1 MVRTIFVIYTDYLLD
16 NLRDINSHKR
26 YAFLCENDYIA
37 ISDMIED
44 KRYSTKMQVVAMSN
58 NAHPSLNGILL
69 KTIEPARVNGEKI
82 NIFNKRRAKEIEDA
96 QKAMI
101 QARAFEKALLFAQH
115 YSSQGPIGPIGEIH
129 IEEVK
134 QLNDNQMETRN
145 LKITIEQAREWYN
158 SDNATLKTLALN
170 TFTEEE
176 LMMCFAYVY
185 KNVETDIAAFDI
197 PHGEREKFSVKADL
211 AVLAKYFNG
220 DWKMKPGVK
229 GYFLGNFIDSCGRPV
244 ATFNKVGIYEH
255 HTVQYEGITYF
266 KSQESAIK
274 AAKLLEDR
282 LKLLFQIIFY
292 VVLGLL
298 ENTHCISTSCLM
310 GLQQAVSG

>member
-282 LKLLFQIIFY
+282 LKLLF
-292 VVLGLL
+292 
-298 ENTHCISTSCLM
+298 
-310 GLQQAVSG
+310 

>member
-1 MVRTIFVIYTDYLLD
+1 MKTIFVIYTDCPLVDLE
-16 NLRDINSHKR
+16 DINSHKR
-26 YAFLCENDYIA
+26 YAFLCENDYIT
-37 ISDMIED
+37 IGDMIED
-44 KRYSTKMQVVAMSN
+44 KRYTTAMQVVAMSN

-96 QKAMI
+96 QKAMST
-101 QARAFEKALLFAQH
+101 RAFEKTLLFAQH

-211 AVLAKYFNG
+211 AILAKYFNG

-282 LKLLFQIIFY
+282 LKLLF
-292 VVLGLL
+292 
-298 ENTHCISTSCLM
+298 
-310 GLQQAVSG
+310 

>member
-1 MVRTIFVIYTDYLLD
+1 MKTIFVIYTDYPLVDLE
-16 NLRDINSHKR
+16 DINSHKR
-26 YAFLCENDYIA
+26 YAFLCENDYIT
-37 ISDMIED
+37 IGDMIED
-44 KRYSTKMQVVAMSN
+44 KRYTTAMQVVAMSN
-58 NAHPSLNGILL
+58 NTHPSLNGILL

-101 QARAFEKALLFAQH
+101 QARAFEKTLLFAQH
-115 YSSQGPIGPIGEIH
+115 YSSQGPIGPVGERN

-134 QLNDNQMETRN
+134 QSNNNQMETRN

-158 SDNATLKTLALN
+158 SGNATLKTLALN

-176 LMMCFAYVY
+176 LMMCLAYVY
-185 KNVETDIAAFDI
+185 KNVETDVIAFDV
-197 PHGEREKFSVKADL
+197 PNGEREKFSVKADL

-298 ENTHCISTSCLM
+298 ENTHCISISCLM
-310 GLQQAVSG
+310 GLL